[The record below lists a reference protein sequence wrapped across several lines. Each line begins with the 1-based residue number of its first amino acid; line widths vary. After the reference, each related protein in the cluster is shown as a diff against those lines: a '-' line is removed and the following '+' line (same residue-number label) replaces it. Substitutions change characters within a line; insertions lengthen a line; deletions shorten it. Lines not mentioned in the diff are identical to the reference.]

1 MFHVF
6 IELNAPNKSNKRKHF
21 LKNKQKLSSNKMAE
35 NSLTDAQKARI
46 ERNRAKALS
55 LKQSKLVSHPYA
67 LNRKDVNS
75 VDGTSSVIKV
85 QGTKYVDSGGGFLIE
100 QAVTASQNAA
110 QSSNATTSDQPTL
123 VDDAISI
130 PVHYDE
136 CLMCGEMFADSF
148 LMNNFS
154 HSVCDKCRDCDGEHS
169 LITRT
174 EAKAEYLLKD
184 CDFDKREPPLRYIS
198 RKNPHNIRWGEM
210 KLYLHLQVQ
219 KRALEVWGSEEELMK
234 QHENRLEKREV
245 GKIRKYNKQMKQLR
259 MEVRSSL
266 YTKKT
271 KAVHVHE
278 FGEDSYNEEEDTY
291 THTCRTCNFTETYE
305 KM

>member
-1 MFHVF
+1 M
-6 IELNAPNKSNKRKHF
+6 SD
-21 LKNKQKLSSNKMAE
+21 KQ
-35 NSLTDAQKARI
+35 LTDAQKARI
-46 ERNRAKALS
+46 ERNRAKALC

-67 LNRKDVNS
+67 LARKDVNAG
-75 VDGTSSVIKV
+75 DGTSSVIKV

-100 QAVTASQNAA
+100 QPVT
-110 QSSNATTSDQPTL
+110 SNGTAGTEQPNL
-123 VDDAISI
+123 VDDAIAI
-130 PVHYDE
+130 PVKYDE
-136 CLMCGEMFADSF
+136 CLECGEMFADSF
-148 LMNNFS
+148 LMNNFNY
-154 HSVCDKCRDCDGEHS
+154 SVCDKCRDNEGEHA
-169 LITRT
+169 LITKT

-198 RKNPHNIRWGEM
+198 RKNPHNVRWGEM

-234 QHENRLEKREV
+234 QHENRVEKREV

-266 YTKKT
+266 YTKET
-271 KAVHVHE
+271 KGVHTHE
-278 FGEDSYNEEEDTY
+278 FGEDTYNEEEDTY
-291 THTCRTCNFTETYE
+291 THTCLTCNFTETYE